1 MKVPLRFVIV
11 LQAVILLSSCTVTP
25 EKAAST
31 PGPGVQKT
39 AASSAQVEQEI
50 RQLDEEWRQA
60 GLRADKSWFERHYA
74 DDMVGTDWSGMILS
88 KKDVLEQWDPG
99 SRPESQ
105 VIDDLRLQVYG
116 DVVVETCRAT
126 VKGKDKSGDYSG
138 VYRGTAVWSKRNG
151 LWQVAAQ
158 QGTKVSQQK

>member
-1 MKVPLRFVIV
+1 MIV
-11 LQAVILLSSCTVTP
+11 LQAVVLLSSCTATP

-31 PGPGVQKT
+31 PVPGVQKA
-39 AASSAQVEQEI
+39 AASNAQVEQEI

-60 GLRADKSWFERHYA
+60 GLRADKIWFERHYA
-74 DDMVGTDWSGMILS
+74 DDLVGTDWNGMVFS

-105 VIDDLRLQVYG
+105 VIDDIRLQLYG
-116 DVVVETCRAT
+116 DVVVENSRAT

-138 VYRGTAVWSKRNG
+138 VYRATAVRVKRNG
-151 LWQVAAQ
+151 LWQVVAM
-158 QGTKVSQQK
+158 QGAKVSQQK